1 MNVLMVPEAAEMEK
15 ALLVGLLSD
24 PSLIPRISTE
34 VDEGDFFRQPHKD
47 IYRVIKELDTNLVD
61 SLTVQEKLVGE
72 TKEYFIELVKSSDS
86 LLPSLTNMKVYAE
99 TIKEKAKLRQGINL
113 GREISA
119 LCYESNIPAGEALQ
133 RLEDMFSKFLQG
145 RVLADRG
152 QTTKSAFV
160 DFVEELPYTKAEV
173 GLNTGFEAVDQ
184 MIALE
189 GMVVLAARPSLGK
202 TSLATQIMRNVAET
216 RPVLFFSLEQPRK
229 QIFQRMLASESQV
242 NLSDIKTSSYQD
254 DKNSSE
260 KVGIA
265 SKRLELLMNNIHID
279 DMGAVNSSYITS
291 VSRQKKFEW
300 GDLGLIIVDY
310 LHIMTLK
317 EGNKV
322 DTLGDAVK
330 ELRALGKEL
339 NAPVLLLSQ
348 LSRQNETFVDKENG
362 KRNRRPELT
371 DLRSSGEIEQSADV
385 VMFLW
390 REKDFDTFSTPATD
404 FVEVLVRKNR
414 NGPIGM
420 NNLKWIPR
428 FVRFEDI

>member
-1 MNVLMVPEAAEMEK
+1 MNVVTVPYAEEMEK
-15 ALLVGLLSD
+15 ALLIGLLSD
-24 PSLIPRISTE
+24 PSLIPRVSTE
-34 VDEGDFFRQPHKD
+34 INEEDFFRQPHKE
-47 IYRVIKELDTNLVD
+47 IYKVIKDLDTNLVD
-61 SLTVQEKLVGE
+61 SLTVQEKLNSE
-72 TKEYFIELVKSSDS
+72 TKDYFIELVKSSDS
-86 LLPSLTNMKVYAE
+86 LLPSLTNIKVYAQ
-99 TIKEKAKLRQGINL
+99 TIKDKAKLRQGINL

-119 LCYESNIPAGEALQ
+119 LCYEPNIPATEALQ
-133 RLEDMFSKFLQG
+133 QLEDLFSKFLQG
-145 RVLADRG
+145 RVLDNH
-152 QTTKSAFV
+152 QQSTKAEFV
-160 DFVEELPYTKAEV
+160 NFVEELPYTKAEV
-173 GLNTGFEAVDQ
+173 GIKTGFIGLDQ
-184 MIALE
+184 MIDLE

-202 TSLATQIMRNVAET
+202 TSLATQIMRNIAET
-216 RPVLFFSLEQPRK
+216 RPVLFFSLEQPKK
-229 QIFQRMLASESQV
+229 QIFQRMLASESRV
-242 NLSDIKTSSYQD
+242 NLSDVKSSAYQD
-254 DKNSSE
+254 DKGSAE
-260 KVGIA
+260 KVAAA
-265 SKRLELLMNNIHID
+265 SKKLELLMNNIHID
-279 DMGAVNSSYITS
+279 DTGAVNSSYITS

-310 LHIMTLK
+310 LHIMQLK

-348 LSRQNETFVDKENG
+348 LSRQNETFVKDTG
-362 KRNRRPELT
+362 KSSRRPELT

-390 REKDFDTFSTPATD
+390 REKEFDTFTTPAED
-404 FVEVLVRKNR
+404 YVEVLVRKNR

>member
-34 VDEGDFFRQPHKD
+34 VDESDFFRHPHKE
-47 IYRVIKELDTNLVD
+47 IFRVIKTLDTNLVD
-61 SLTVQEKLVGE
+61 SLTVQEKLTEE
-72 TKEYFIELVKSSDS
+72 TKDYFIELVKSSDS
-86 LLPSLTNMKVYAE
+86 LLPSLTNIKVYAE
-99 TIKEKAKLRQGINL
+99 TIKEKAKLREGINL

-119 LCYESNIPAGEALQ
+119 LCYEQNIPANEALQ
-133 RLEDMFSKFLQG
+133 KLEGMFSQFLQG
-145 RVLADRG
+145 RVAENKGLS
-152 QTTKSAFV
+152 TKAAF
-160 DFVEELPYTKAEV
+160 DNFMGDLPYIKAET
-173 GLNTGFEAVDQ
+173 GLKTGFYGIDQ
-184 MIALE
+184 MITSLE

-202 TSLATQIMRNVAET
+202 TSLATQIMRNVADS
-216 RPVLFFSLEQPRK
+216 RPVVFFSLEQPTK
-229 QIFQRMLASESQV
+229 QIFQRMIASESQV
-242 NLSDIKTSSYQD
+242 NLSDIKSGRYQD
-254 DKNSSE
+254 DPVSLERVNQASE
-260 KVGIA
+260 TLKPV
-265 SKRLELLMNNIHID
+265 MNNIHID
-279 DMGAVNSSYITS
+279 DMGAVNASYVTS

-310 LHIMTLK
+310 LHIMKLA

-339 NAPVLLLSQ
+339 NAPILLLSQ
-348 LSRQNETFVDKENG
+348 LSRQNETFVGEGG

-390 REKDFDTFSTPATD
+390 KEKEFDTFTTPAED
-404 FVEVLVRKNR
+404 YVEVLVRKNR

>member
-1 MNVLMVPEAAEMEK
+1 MNVLMVPEAADMER

-24 PSLIPRISTE
+24 PSLINRISTE
-34 VDEGDFFRQPHKD
+34 VDVDDFYRQPHKE
-47 IYRVIKELDTNLVD
+47 IYRVIKDLDTNVVD
-61 SLTVQEKLVGE
+61 SLTVQEKLVGD
-72 TKEYFIELVKSSDS
+72 TKDYFIELVKSSDS
-86 LLPSLTNMKVYAE
+86 LLPSLTNIKIYAQ
-99 TIKEKAKLRQGINL
+99 TIKDKAKLRQGINL

-119 LCYESNIPAGEALQ
+119 LCYEPNIPATEALQ
-133 RLEDMFSKFLQG
+133 KLEDLFSKFLQG
-145 RVLADRG
+145 RVVEDKG
-152 QTTKSAFV
+152 QTTKAAFI
-160 DFVEELPYTKAEV
+160 DFVGDLPYIQAEV
-173 GLNTGFEAVDQ
+173 GLKTGFEGIDQ
-184 MIALE
+184 MITSLE

-202 TSLATQIMRNVAET
+202 TSLSTQIMRNIAET
-216 RPVLFFSLEQPRK
+216 RPVIFFSLEQPRK

-242 NLSDIKTSSYQD
+242 NLSDIKSGRFQD
-254 DKNSSE
+254 DKASAEKVSLASE
-260 KVGIA
+260 K
-265 SKRLELLMNNIHID
+265 LEALMERIHID
-279 DMGAVNSSYITS
+279 DTGAVTSSYITS

-339 NAPVLLLSQ
+339 NAPILLLSQ
-348 LSRQNETFVDKENG
+348 LSRQNETFVGEGG

-390 REKDFDTFSTPATD
+390 KEKEFDAYTAPAED
-404 FVEVLVRKNR
+404 YVEILVRKNR

-420 NNLKWIPR
+420 SNLKWIPR